1 MSVMRCVLGE
11 WNASFCTFLIPRS
24 VLTTLL
30 CNSLTDSSFQNM
42 FDDSIRGGREWIHLQ
57 KVLQNIPGRDIATLI
72 AAVEGEQIVLKLQ
85 PALQAQKERD
95 VCRRLEQ
102 GGVTGF
108 IHFACMLRCG
118 IASAGSLG
126 PSGTTPSTC
135 LVTGCSVVATAM
147 EYYPNGSLEDYI
159 QQNQTPWTTIVHVL
173 CDVVNNS
180 YRAYTF
186 AGFCHCDLF
195 AKNVLL
201 DKDLTPIITDLEK
214 AEFDSPGQSFWRD
227 MTDFFDDI
235 TRHAPKLSKERD
247 LQDIIRK
254 HVVMPRAYNIHP
266 TQDGVDA
273 LVHSLLSNT

>member
-30 CNSLTDSSFQNM
+30 CLTDYSSSQDL
-42 FDDSIRGGREWIHLQ
+42 FDDSIRGGGEWIHLQ
-57 KVLQNIPGRDIATLI
+57 NVLQGIDIAALI

-85 PALQAQKERD
+85 PALQAQKQID
-95 VCRRLEQ
+95 VCSRLEQ
-102 GGVTGF
+102 VKGF
-108 IHFACMLRCG
+108 IRCG
-118 IASAGSLG
+118 TASAVPLG
-126 PSGTTPSTC
+126 PLTS
-135 LVTGCSVVATAM
+135 LATGCSTEYYPNVVAM

-159 QQNQTPWTTIVHVL
+159 RHHQTPWTTIVHVL
-173 CDVVNNS
+173 CDVVRNS
-180 YRAYTF
+180 YRAYTL

-214 AEFDSPGQSFWRD
+214 AEFDCPGQSFWRD
-227 MTDFFDDI
+227 MTGFFDDI
-235 TRHAPKLSKERD
+235 TRHAPKLPNERD
-247 LQDIIRK
+247 LHDVIRQ
-254 HVVMPRAYNIHP
+254 HVVTPRAYNIQP

-273 LVHSLLSNT
+273 LVHSLLSNA